1 VSPKEE
7 AKALQAQFDKL
18 RQFDYAKA
26 SVVFWVIKRR
36 LVKMEASYE
45 AMRVDADAAL
55 SARLRETFAK
65 TLAEKNYRLEPYSFV
80 SEDQDEQI
88 YTMDWATTDFER
100 VKSAMDRGFKAPRA
114 KTFKDLLNSWAY
126 VAQLQAGGE
135 IIYAWRKISALNSVK
150 KVGLTT
156 PLLFKDATL
165 VDIDTKDIFT
175 IDTRIDFFANQSH
188 LFILNKKEFESGL
201 NFRARL
207 ERARDEVLS
216 EFGGLGLLSST
227 DALAKKVGSN
237 LGMLRKLSEIQKNGY
252 YKDKNFV
259 EKLRAANTR
268 HHWNLAFDDSGKII
282 PEDDKIDLLLTLLN
296 NSRLQSLINA
306 EVFDAAVKTH
316 VDG

>member
-1 VSPKEE
+1 MTKKEE

-18 RQFDYAKA
+18 KQLDYAKA
-26 SVVFWVIKRR
+26 SVVFWVVKRR

-45 AMRVDADAAL
+45 AVRVDTDTAL
-55 SARLRETFAK
+55 SARLRETFGK
-65 TLAEKNYRLEPYSFV
+65 IVAEKDYRLEPYSFV
-80 SEDQDEQI
+80 SEDQDEQM
-88 YTMDWATTDFER
+88 YTLDSAATDFER
-100 VKSAMDRGFKAPRA
+100 VKVATDRGFKAPRA

-126 VAQLQAGGE
+126 IAQLQAGGE
-135 IIYAWRKISALNSVK
+135 MIYAWRKISSLNNVK

-175 IDTRIDFFANQSH
+175 IDTRIDFFANRNN
-188 LFILNKKEFESGL
+188 LFILNKKDFESGL

-216 EFGGLGLLSST
+216 EFGGMGLLSST
-227 DALAKKVGSN
+227 EALAKKVGSN

-259 EKLRAANTR
+259 EKLRAANTQ
-268 HHWNLAFDDSGKII
+268 HHWNLAFDESGKII
-282 PEDDKIDLLLTLLN
+282 VEDEKVDLILTLLN

-306 EVFDAAVKTH
+306 EVFDAAVKKP
-316 VDG
+316 VGP

>member
-1 VSPKEE
+1 VTKKED

-18 RQFDYAKA
+18 KQLDYAKA

-36 LVKMEASYE
+36 LAKMEASYE
-45 AMRVDADAAL
+45 AVRADTDTAL
-55 SARLRETFAK
+55 SARLRETFGK
-65 TLAEKNYRLEPYSFV
+65 MLTEKNYRLEPYSFV

-88 YTMDWATTDFER
+88 YTIDWAATDFEH
-100 VKSAMDRGFKAPRA
+100 VKAAMDRGFKAPRA

-126 VAQLQAGGE
+126 IAQFQVGGE
-135 IIYAWRKISALNSVK
+135 MIYAWRKISALNNVK

-165 VDIDTKDIFT
+165 VDIDTREIFT
-175 IDTRIDFFANQSH
+175 IDARIDFFASQNK

-207 ERARDEVLS
+207 ERARDEVLA

-227 DALAKKVGSN
+227 EELAKKVGSN

-252 YKDKNFV
+252 YKDPSFV
-259 EKLRAANTR
+259 EKLRAANAK
-268 HHWNLAFDDSGKII
+268 HHWNLAFDASGKII
-282 PEDDKIDLLLTLLN
+282 VEDDKVDLLLTLLN

-306 EVFDAAVKTH
+306 EVFDAAVKTP
-316 VDG
+316 VGG